1 MLGIV
6 PSVCRRKPIFALYE
20 EAPTTLCVLWKNNSK
35 IREGEGC
42 PSSRGGGGSMEA
54 EVWMILFLLLW
65 FGGLFLIPELVATE
79 LRNQIHH
86 ILPHI

>member
-1 MLGIV
+1 
-6 PSVCRRKPIFALYE
+6 
-20 EAPTTLCVLWKNNSK
+20 
-35 IREGEGC
+35 
-42 PSSRGGGGSMEA
+42 MEA